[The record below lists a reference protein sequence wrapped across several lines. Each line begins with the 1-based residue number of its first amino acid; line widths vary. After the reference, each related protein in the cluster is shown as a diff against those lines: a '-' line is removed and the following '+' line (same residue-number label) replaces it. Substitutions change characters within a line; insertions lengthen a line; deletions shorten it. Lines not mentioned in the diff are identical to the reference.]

1 MRNGGKTVRI
11 PARMLVV
18 SMLSLAVLPFAAY
31 SEQSDEGA
39 SPERRTEMTLEERR
53 AAWEN
58 LSEEE
63 KQAKREQMRARR
75 DQRRAEWEAMT
86 PEEREAKRAERRRRM
101 ESMTPEQREA
111 MRKRFEQRGTRGCR
125 HGGKKNQGT

>member
-1 MRNGGKTVRI
+1 MTVKNAVRI
-11 PARMLVV
+11 LAI
-18 SMLSLAVLPFAAY
+18 SILSLALLPFVAHA
-31 SEQSDEGA
+31 DENEDGA
-39 SPERRTEMTLEERR
+39 SPENRPEMTREERR

-75 DQRRAEWEAMT
+75 DQRRAEWDALT
-86 PEEREAKRAERRRRM
+86 PEERDAKRAEMKKRM

-111 MRKRFEQRGTRGCR
+111 MKKRRMNRGQRG
-125 HGGKKNQGT
+125 GKHKKQDGNRDQGE

>member
-1 MRNGGKTVRI
+1 MKNAVRI
-11 PARMLVV
+11 LAI
-18 SMLSLAVLPFAAY
+18 SILSLALLPFVAHA
-31 SEQSDEGA
+31 DENEDGA
-39 SPERRTEMTLEERR
+39 SPVNRPEMTREERR

-75 DQRRAEWEAMT
+75 DQRRAEWDALT
-86 PEEREAKRAERRRRM
+86 PEERDAKRAEMKKRM

-111 MRKRFEQRGTRGCR
+111 MKIRRMNRGQRG
-125 HGGKKNQGT
+125 GKHKKQDGNRDQGE